1 MTDVL
6 GVVFDFYGTLV
17 EEHPADAERDRQLLA
32 ERGYH
37 LSGAVQRAW
46 VDPFTALDH
55 RDDSA
60 DRQRYQRRRSELW
73 RIALAEAGVDAE
85 HLDELATL
93 AETCDATRR
102 YVAYPD
108 VVDALAHLRHR
119 GLGTAICSNWGWD
132 LAQTVTAT
140 GLDGRVDAVVT
151 SAQAGFRK
159 PHPEVFST
167 VAVALGEKVG
177 LPVIHLDRIYWRPGW
192 VETPLEE
199 WRQVQE
205 GLVAADT
212 WIIDGNHA
220 TTLDIRL
227 GAADTVVMLD
237 FSRWRCL
244 VRAVVRSLRFR
255 GRTRVDRAEGCPER
269 LDRTFVSWVWT
280 FPNKGRPQLLE
291 AVAEHAAAARFVQL
305 RNPRAV
311 KAFLEASAPN

>member
-1 MTDVL
+1 VTEVL

-17 EEHPADAERDRQLLA
+17 EEHPDDAERDRQVLA

-85 HLDELATL
+85 HLDELAAL

-108 VVDALAHLRHR
+108 VVDALAHLRAR

-132 LAQTVTAT
+132 LAQTVAAT

-159 PHPEVFST
+159 PHPGVFST
-167 VAVALGEKVG
+167 VADALGSAPEHLLFVG
-177 LPVIHLDRIYWRPGW
+177 DTWHAD
-192 VETPLEE
+192 VEGP
-199 WRQVQE
+199 
-205 GLVAADT
+205 VAA
-212 WIIDGNHA
+212 GM
-220 TTLDIRL
+220 R
-227 GAADTVVMLD
+227 AAH
-237 FSRWRCL
+237 L
-244 VRAVVRSLRFR
+244 VRSPEGEAPLPPLPPGIVRI
-255 GRTRVDRAEGCPER
+255 GG
-269 LDRTFVSWVWT
+269 LDELPT
-280 FPNKGRPQLLE
+280 LLS
-291 AVAEHAAAARFVQL
+291 
-305 RNPRAV
+305 P
-311 KAFLEASAPN
+311 